1 MKSLVKANA
10 EAGLWLQDVAEPELG
25 PNVYKWDDW
34 AARTIPVGMTVG
46 HEFMGRVVDMGS
58 EVKGLEIGDR
68 VSAEGHITCGHCRNC
83 RAGQR
88 HICRNTVGIGV
99 NRTGAFAELISVPAV
114 NVYPMPDD
122 IPDEIGALF
131 DPLGNAI
138 HTALAQ
144 DLVGEDVLITGAGPI
159 GAMAAAVA
167 KHVGARHV
175 VVTDINDYRLKLAA
189 DLGATRTVNVSDEKL
204 EDVMAELGMKEGFD
218 VGLEMSGAGE
228 ALRSMLTMMNHGG
241 KVAILGLIPNG
252 EGINWDDVIFKGL
265 EVRGIYGRRM
275 FETWYKMIS
284 MLQSGLDVSG
294 VITHQMPYTEFEAG
308 FDTIFKGES
317 GKVILDWN

>member
-1 MKSLVKANA
+1 M
-10 EAGLWLQDVAEPELG
+10 
-25 PNVYKWDDW
+25 
-34 AARTIPVGMTVG
+34 
-46 HEFMGRVVDMGS
+46 
-58 EVKGLEIGDR
+58 
-68 VSAEGHITCGHCRNC
+68 
-83 RAGQR
+83 
-88 HICRNTVGIGV
+88 
-99 NRTGAFAELISVPAV
+99 
-114 NVYPMPDD
+114 
-122 IPDEIGALF
+122 
-131 DPLGNAI
+131 
-138 HTALAQ
+138 
-144 DLVGEDVLITGAGPI
+144 LITGAGPI

-175 VVTDINDYRLKLAA
+175 VVTDINDYRLKLAD
-189 DLGATRTVNVSDEKL
+189 DLGATRTVNVANEKL
-204 EDVMAELGMKEGFD
+204 EDVMNELGMSEGFD

-228 ALRSMLTMMNHGG
+228 ALRTMLTNMNHGG

-294 VITHQMPYTEFEAG
+294 VITHQMPYTEFQTG